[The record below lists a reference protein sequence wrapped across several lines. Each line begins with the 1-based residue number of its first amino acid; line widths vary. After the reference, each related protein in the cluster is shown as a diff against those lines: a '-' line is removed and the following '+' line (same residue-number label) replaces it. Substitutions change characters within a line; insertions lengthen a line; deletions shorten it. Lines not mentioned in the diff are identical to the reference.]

1 MCVKVMN
8 TWVCARAEVNAGV
21 IISTASTLYPN
32 TSINNINNMQNR
44 EERKE
49 FIDLSGSFPLKKKQT
64 KTLRLYYEK
73 AELKHWCYQ

>member
-1 MCVKVMN
+1 MN

-49 FIDLSGSFPLKKKQT
+49 FIDLVHSPLKKSKQ
-64 KTLRLYYEK
+64 KPSGCIMKR
-73 AELKHWCYQ
+73 QS